1 MSYINEALKKA
12 QEEKNSRYGA
22 LSGVASAVTAAGKKR
37 GWTARWG
44 ISVALSLMIAGIS
57 LLAVLFI
64 FFPPAADRHFFPMFA
79 KTKEVAAGPTE
90 KKDVPKAERP
100 LAAKALN
107 GEALEKS
114 PSGSPA
120 AEKKN
125 FPEDKRAAGI
135 KGLCDEAAT
144 ASRKGDF
151 SGARALYEKA
161 LKLAPENV
169 EILNNLGVV
178 YLAEKKREKALSLF
192 RRAILLKQ
200 DYVDPYYNM
209 ACLYAQKNDIDQ
221 SLWYLKI
228 AISMD
233 RDVVNWVKKDADM
246 KVIAASPKFKEIDG
260 GAKN

>member
-12 QEEKNSRYGA
+12 QEEKNSRYGT
-22 LSGVASAVTAAGKKR
+22 LNGVTFAVTAAGKKR

-44 ISVALSLMIAGIS
+44 IFVALSLMIAGIS
-57 LLAVLFI
+57 LFAVLFI
-64 FFPPAADRHFFPMFA
+64 FFPSAADRPFFTMPA
-79 KTKEVAAGPTE
+79 KTKEVAAGATE
-90 KKDVPKAERP
+90 KRDVPKAERP
-100 LAAKALN
+100 PAAMDSTP
-107 GEALEKS
+107 EALEKS
-114 PSGSPA
+114 PSVSPA

-125 FPEDKRAAGI
+125 SPEDKGAAGI

-144 ASRKGDF
+144 ASRKGEF
-151 SGARALYEKA
+151 SRARALYEKA

-169 EILNNLGVV
+169 EIVNNLGVV
-178 YLAEKKREKALSLF
+178 YLAEKKREDALLLF

>member
-12 QEEKNSRYGA
+12 QEEKNSRYGT
-22 LSGVASAVTAAGKKR
+22 LNGVAFAVTAAGKKR

-64 FFPPAADRHFFPMFA
+64 FFPSAADRHFFTMFA
-79 KTKEVAAGPTE
+79 KTKEVAAGATE
-90 KKDVPKAERP
+90 KRDVPKAERP
-100 LAAKALN
+100 
-107 GEALEKS
+107 LEKS

-125 FPEDKRAAGI
+125 SPEDKGAAGI

-151 SGARALYEKA
+151 SGARELYEKA

>member
-12 QEEKNSRYGA
+12 QEEKNSRYGKQDDI
-22 LSGVASAVTAAGKKR
+22 ASAALAAGRKR
-37 GWTARWG
+37 VLPARWG
-44 ISVALSLMIAGIS
+44 IFAALSLIFVGIS
-57 LLAVLFI
+57 LFAVI
-64 FFPPAADRHFFPMFA
+64 FVFSPPAADHHYFNMFA
-79 KTKEVAAGPTE
+79 KKGEFVAGATE
-90 KKDVPKAERP
+90 KKDVPKVERP
-100 LAAKALN
+100 
-107 GEALEKS
+107 LEKS
-114 PSGSPA
+114 PSSPA
-120 AEKKN
+120 FEKKN
-125 FPEDKRAAGI
+125 FQEEKRAAEI
-135 KGLCDEAAT
+135 KGLCEEAAK

-151 SGARALYEKA
+151 SKARARYEKV

-169 EILNNLGVV
+169 EALNNLGVV

-192 RRAILLKQ
+192 RRAILLKR

-233 RDVVNWVKKDADM
+233 KEVVNWVRKDADM